1 MKFLSLTILSALIVV
16 FLNPFFPFWVVMV
29 LIGILSAVLGAK
41 AFVSFL
47 AGGIG
52 MGLSW
57 LGQTVFL
64 SYQTGSSLPDQ
75 MAEIMGLGSGVAL
88 SAITGVI
95 GLMLGGFSACSG
107 SLFRK
112 LFKNKPDNIYKG

>member
-1 MKFLSLTILSALIVV
+1 MI
-16 FLNPFFPFWVVMV
+16 
-29 LIGILSAVLGAK
+29 LIGVLSAVLGANG
-41 AFVSFL
+41 FVSFL

-57 LGQTVFL
+57 LGQTIFL
-64 SYQTGSSLPDQ
+64 SYQTGSPLPDQ

-88 SAITGVI
+88 SIITGVVGFLI
-95 GLMLGGFSACSG
+95 GGFSAFSG

-112 LFKNKPDNIYKG
+112 ILKKKPDNIYKG

>member
-1 MKFLSLTILSALIVV
+1 MKFISLTLLSALIVV
-16 FLNPFFPFWVVMV
+16 FVNPFFPFWVVMV
-29 LIGILSAVLGAK
+29 LIGILAAVLGGNG
-41 AFVSFL
+41 FTSFL
-47 AGGIG
+47 SGGIG

-57 LGQTVFL
+57 IGQTVYL
-64 SYQTGSSLPDQ
+64 SYQTGSPLPDQ

-95 GLMLGGFSACSG
+95 GFCLGGFSAFSG

-112 LFKNKPDNIYKG
+112 LMKNKPDNIYKG

>member
-1 MKFLSLTILSALIVV
+1 MKFISLTTLSAMIVV
-16 FLNPFFPFWVVMV
+16 FVNPFFPFWIVMG
-29 LIGILSAVLGAK
+29 LIGILSAILGGNG
-41 AFVSFL
+41 FVSFL

-64 SYQTGSSLPDQ
+64 SYQTGSALPDQ
-75 MAEIMGLGSGVAL
+75 MAEIVGLGSGVIL
-88 SAITGVI
+88 SAITGIV
-95 GLMLGGFSACSG
+95 GFLLGGFSAFSG

-112 LFKNKPDNIYKG
+112 LLKIKPDNIYKG

>member
-1 MKFLSLTILSALIVV
+1 MKFLSLVLLSALIVV
-16 FLNPFFPFWVVMV
+16 FLNPLFPYWIVMI
-29 LIGILSAVLGAK
+29 LIGVLSAVLGANG
-41 AFVSFL
+41 FVSFL

-57 LGQTVFL
+57 LGQTIFL
-64 SYQTGSSLPDQ
+64 SYQTGSPLPDQ

-88 SAITGVI
+88 SIITGVVGFLI
-95 GLMLGGFSACSG
+95 GGFSAFSG

-112 LFKNKPDNIYKG
+112 ILKKKPDNIYKG